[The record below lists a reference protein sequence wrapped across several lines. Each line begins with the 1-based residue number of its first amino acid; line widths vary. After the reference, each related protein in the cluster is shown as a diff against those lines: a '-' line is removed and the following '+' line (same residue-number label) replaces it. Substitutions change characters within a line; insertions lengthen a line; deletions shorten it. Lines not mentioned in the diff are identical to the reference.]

1 MESTRSVC
9 PVCAASSHSDDVPCS
24 DCGHGEWF
32 RFQDIDGAVILT
44 VLPGMSPER
53 ADIDRVGRF
62 VIDAKTSPHII
73 VNLAHVRFVSSTF
86 VNRFLSLLKTVNAAE
101 GKLTLCGVSPAIR
114 DVFRLMNL
122 EPLFGLASSNDSEA
136 VAV

>member
-1 MESTRSVC
+1 MD
-9 PVCAASSHSDDVPCS
+9 P
-24 DCGHGEWF
+24 EW
-32 RFQDIDGAVILT
+32 
-44 VLPGMSPER
+44 

-86 VNRFLSLLKTVNAAE
+86 VNRFLVLLQMVNAAQ

-122 EPLFGLASSNDSEA
+122 EPLFDFGGSEA

>member
-1 MESTRSVC
+1 MENICSVC
-9 PVCAASSHSDDVPCS
+9 PVCSSSLPFHDVPCS
-24 DCGHGEWF
+24 DCGHGQWF
-32 RFQDIDGAVILT
+32 RLQDIDSAVILT
-44 VLPGMSPER
+44 VMPGMRPER
-53 ADIDRVGRF
+53 DAIDRVGGL
-62 VIDAKTSPHII
+62 VVEAKTSPHII

-86 VNRFLSLLKTVNAAE
+86 VNRFLSLLKTVNAAQ

-122 EPLFGLASSNDSEA
+122 EPLFDFGGSEA

>member
-1 MESTRSVC
+1 M
-9 PVCAASSHSDDVPCS
+9 
-24 DCGHGEWF
+24 
-32 RFQDIDGAVILT
+32 
-44 VLPGMSPER
+44 PGMSPER

-62 VIDAKTSPHII
+62 VIDARTSPHII

-86 VNRFLSLLKTVNAAE
+86 VNRFLSLLKTVNAAQ
-101 GKLTLCGVSPAIR
+101 GKLTLCGVNPAVR

-122 EPLFGLASSNDSEA
+122 EPLFDFGSSEA

>member
-1 MESTRSVC
+1 L
-9 PVCAASSHSDDVPCS
+9 
-24 DCGHGEWF
+24 
-32 RFQDIDGAVILT
+32 QKIDGAVILT
-44 VLPGMSPER
+44 VMPAMRPER
-53 ADIDRVGRF
+53 DAIDRVGNF
-62 VIDAKTSPHII
+62 VVEAMTSPHIV

-86 VNRFLSLLKTVNAAE
+86 VNRFLSLLRTVNAAQ

-122 EPLFGLASSNDSEA
+122 ETMFDFGGSEA

>member
-1 MESTRSVC
+1 L
-9 PVCAASSHSDDVPCS
+9 
-24 DCGHGEWF
+24 
-32 RFQDIDGAVILT
+32 QDIDGAVILT
-44 VLPGMSPER
+44 LMPGMRPER
-53 ADIDRVGRF
+53 DAIDRIGGLV
-62 VIDAKTSPHII
+62 VEAKTSPHII

-86 VNRFLSLLKTVNAAE
+86 INRFLSLLQTVNAAQ

-122 EPLFGLASSNDSEA
+122 EPLFDFGSSEA

>member
-9 PVCAASSHSDDVPCS
+9 PVCRASSHIDDVYCS
-24 DCGHGEWF
+24 DCGHGQWF
-32 RFQDIDGAVILT
+32 RLQDIDGAVILT

-53 ADIDRVGRF
+53 DAIDRIGGLV
-62 VIDAKTSPHII
+62 VEAKTSPHII

-86 VNRFLSLLKTVNAAE
+86 VNRFLSLLKTVNASQ
-101 GKLTLCGVSPAIR
+101 GKLTLCSVGPAIR

-122 EPLFGLASSNDSEA
+122 EPLFDFGGSEA
-136 VAV
+136 VAL